1 MKQIQADPY
10 DPERIAR
17 ELDWNLLRTF
27 VVLAESRSVTE
38 AAARLRLKQPSVSS
52 ALKRLEDRVGRKLI
66 YRQPG
71 RYDLTEAGQLLYRE
85 AVEINGSI
93 LRLST
98 LLREMT
104 DEVRGHVKLAVASHV
119 VCPFFDRVLAEF
131 HAAHPG
137 ASLSIDVHSS
147 AQALA
152 EVSAKR
158 ASFAICLVRARNPR
172 LEYSRLYREFFG
184 LFCGPYHPLF
194 GREGLTPDDLD
205 GMPTVS
211 FDTDRLE
218 DVLKPG
224 ALMRAQSR
232 LGMRINGT
240 SSNLEEVRRMIIA
253 GLGIG
258 PLPVHVAQR
267 DVADGLLWQVPPFS
281 ELPAIDV
288 HLVWNP
294 QAVLNRAEMILLQM
308 IRDAIAATPIEERT
322 YLPGPGG

>member
-1 MKQIQADPY
+1 MPPDPY

-27 VVLAESRSVTE
+27 VVLAESRSITE
-38 AAARLRLKQPSVSS
+38 GAARLRLKQPSVSS
-52 ALKRLEDRVGRKLI
+52 ALKRLEDRVGRQLI
-66 YRQPG
+66 NRQPG
-71 RYDLTEAGQLLYRE
+71 RYDLTDAGRLLYRE

-104 DEVRGHVKLAVASHV
+104 DEVRGHVKLAMASHV
-119 VCPFFDRVLAEF
+119 VCPFFDQVLAAF
-131 HAAHPG
+131 HAQNPG

-158 ASFAICLVRARNPR
+158 ASFAVCLVRARNSR
-172 LEYSRLYREFFG
+172 LEYRRLYREFFG

-205 GMPTVS
+205 GLPSVS

-218 DVLKPG
+218 DVLKPV

-232 LGMRINGT
+232 LGMRITGT

-253 GLGIG
+253 GLGVG
-258 PLPVHVAQR
+258 PLPMHVARR
-267 DVADGLLWQVPPFS
+267 DVQDGLLWQTPPYDG
-281 ELPAIDV
+281 LPAIDV

-294 QAVLNRAEMILLQM
+294 QAVMNRAETILLEM
-308 IRDAIAATPIEERT
+308 IRDAIEAAPIEERT
-322 YLPGPGG
+322 YLPSLRSG